1 MPTSTID
8 AVMPR
13 RGRGPARVRF
23 TDGTEAGT
31 FDDALLTTATSNKGA
46 VAEYE
51 TETKESKGKQYVNL
65 IRLTII
71 EPAVVE
77 SELVTPDPPAKVT
90 ALAPVDSQ
98 AIVVRH
104 ELAPSDVVALVAK
117 IQDVM
122 RLAMK
127 KGEDYGLIPGVK
139 KPSLFKAGA
148 EKLCFLFRLCPEYE
162 ELSTSI
168 VRDTFLSY
176 AIRCSL
182 VHIPTGV
189 KIATGIGSCNSRE
202 RKYQH
207 SGSNPWDLDNTL
219 RKMACKRA
227 LVAAVLNG
235 TAASAIFT
243 QDVEDMTPDEPQLE
257 PKPKPIPEDDAL
269 EAFTADAV
277 AGFEGMPSLEKA
289 KEFHAWLIQQPSWP
303 KLGAH
308 RQEAII
314 RAKNEV
320 KARFVGAA

>member
-1 MPTSTID
+1 MPTSIIE
-8 AVMPR
+8 AVTPR

-23 TDGTEAGT
+23 ADGTEAGT
-31 FDDALLTTATSNKGA
+31 FDDALLSTATANVGGT
-46 VAEYE
+46 AEYE

-65 IRLTII
+65 IRLTVT
-71 EPAVVE
+71 EPPAAEAEIVK
-77 SELVTPDPPAKVT
+77 PDVPAKVT

-104 ELAPSDVVALVAK
+104 ELAPSDVVAQLEK
-117 IQDVM
+117 IQVVM
-122 RLAMK
+122 KLAMK

-148 EKLCFLFRLCPEYE
+148 EKLCFLFRLCPEYT

-176 AIRCSL
+176 SVACAL

-207 SGSNPWDLDNTL
+207 SGTNPWDLDNTL

-227 LVAAVLNG
+227 LVAAILNG

-243 QDVEDMTPDEPQLE
+243 QDVEDLPDAEPVVSSDGKEAERETFKLDAIAFFSAVDTLDEAKAFLARIATTPTWVQLG
-257 PKPKPIPEDDAL
+257 
-269 EAFTADAV
+269 EAR
-277 AGFEGMPSLEKA
+277 
-289 KEFHAWLIQQPSWP
+289 
-303 KLGAH
+303 
-308 RQEAII
+308 RQEII
-314 RAKNEV
+314 AAKDAA
-320 KARFVGAA
+320 KLRIAGAA